1 MGTWTFENVELH
13 SCVSAVAS
21 FQGRPGNV
29 NEGISSAGLH
39 IFSESLHRLGSIKPS
54 VLCTLMQFVA

>member
-1 MGTWTFENVELH
+1 MDTWTFENVELH

-29 NEGISSAGLH
+29 NEGISSAGFTH
-39 IFSESLHRLGSIKPS
+39 IFRIFAQTRKH
-54 VLCTLMQFVA
+54 QA